1 MYAGKCII
9 ERNEIMNFYNV
20 VKWSRISVIIMWL
33 FIAVNSSFYG
43 LFMDVTPYQSFS
55 KELMMFSMALADV
68 VD

>member
-1 MYAGKCII
+1 
-9 ERNEIMNFYNV
+9 MNFYNV

-33 FIAVNSSFYG
+33 FIAAIAINSSFYG

-55 KELMMFSMALADV
+55 KELMIFSMALADV